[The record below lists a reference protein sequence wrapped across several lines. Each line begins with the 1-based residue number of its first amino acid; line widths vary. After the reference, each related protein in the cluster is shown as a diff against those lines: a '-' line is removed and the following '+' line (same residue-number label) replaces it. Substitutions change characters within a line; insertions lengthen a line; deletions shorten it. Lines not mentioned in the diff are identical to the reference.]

1 MARANTFKDLQKEIK
16 IAIDIARDLCYDESV
31 IEKLKNAQSNSQIE
45 QILYTAR
52 KES

>member
-16 IAIDIARDLCYDESV
+16 IAIDIARDLCYDETV
-31 IEKLKNAQSNSQIE
+31 IEKLKNATNMEQIE